1 MFFKGPKS
9 GMVRAS
15 AADSTTKRG
24 MHEAVRADTL
34 LFWWLQISARCQT
47 SLFSRSIVASNRFYV
62 EYEAEKKPKGLIDAD
77 RCVIVFCGMFGRS
90 CFVSWVPVRLFLCF
104 ALLVER
110 VALVGR
116 QKKNRKPSL
125 PRTIQHTASH
135 VSECVLAACFDL
147 FIHEST
153 QNSM

>member
-15 AADSTTKRG
+15 AADSTAKRG
-24 MHEAVRADTL
+24 MHGAVRADTL

-47 SLFSRSIVASNRFYV
+47 SLFSRPIVASNRFYV
-62 EYEAEKKPKGLIDAD
+62 ESKAEKITKGFTDAD
-77 RCVIVFCGMFGRS
+77 RCVIVFCGKYGRS
-90 CFVSWVPVRLFLCF
+90 CFVSWVHVRLFLRF

-116 QKKNRKPSL
+116 
-125 PRTIQHTASH
+125 
-135 VSECVLAACFDL
+135 
-147 FIHEST
+147 
-153 QNSM
+153 